1 MNLKRRW
8 AHPTLALLTLGEHT
22 SSVGAVPGTVGTDH
36 GMVGVG
42 GTMEHFLAL
51 LCVQLTSHQHSPP
64 DTPCSTSPRRRSQNR
79 RTSWGM
85 GRGSMDI
92 SWGWSGVG
100 WGGDTSWVPL
110 SAHPLAWHRGHLQD
124 ALCSCSW

>member
-51 LCVQLTSHQHSPP
+51 LGVQLECHKRYI
-64 DTPCSTSPRRRSQNR
+64 DTKPSIHFHWLFPVQNDMLSSV
-79 RTSWGM
+79 TWG
-85 GRGSMDI
+85 
-92 SWGWSGVG
+92 
-100 WGGDTSWVPL
+100 
-110 SAHPLAWHRGHLQD
+110 
-124 ALCSCSW
+124 